1 LWFFALVDPDN
12 RRPVDYARRAELL
25 ASVKTSGIL
34 RSLHSTDERLKLG
47 ILQRLLHTRRANA
60 SLFTRG
66 GYVPLEVRGAQA
78 KHLVAFARRDGDAIA
93 ITVAPRL
100 IVSRLDVDGR
110 PTDWGDTEI
119 VLPGVLN
126 GGALR
131 SVFVDE
137 EVPIRGD
144 SGSIAAS
151 SVLDQLPLALL
162 LRP

>member
-1 LWFFALVDPDN
+1 M
-12 RRPVDYARRAELL
+12 
-25 ASVKTSGIL
+25 
-34 RSLHSTDERLKLG
+34 
-47 ILQRLLHTRRANA
+47 
-60 SLFTRG
+60 
-66 GYVPLEVRGAQA
+66 
-78 KHLVAFARRDGDAIA
+78 
-93 ITVAPRL
+93 
-100 IVSRLDVDGR
+100 VSRLDVDGR